1 MKTHLDCIPCFLR
14 QALQAARFVTNDE
27 QKQEEVLR
35 AALSALQQCNFC
47 STPPEIA
54 HKVHFAVMDI
64 LGVND
69 PYQKV
74 KAESNTV
81 VLTMYKDLQ
90 KDISTSD
97 DPLDMAVRLSIAG
110 NIMDY
115 GAREDFDI
123 FKTIARVKETTFAIN
138 HTQKLKQDLDQA
150 ETIAYIA
157 DNAGEIVFDKLF
169 METVD
174 STYSRKKWHLYVK
187 SCPMVNDATEKDL
200 RQVAFC
206 EMDNI
211 STGLITIDREYDSR
225 TDPVFLEALKK
236 KDIVISKGQGN
247 YEALSTADLTIYFL
261 LMVKCPVVA
270 EDITADIG
278 DIVVI
283 AKKN

>member
-174 STYSRKKWHLYVK
+174 STYSRKKWHL
-187 SCPMVNDATEKDL
+187 
-200 RQVAFC
+200 
-206 EMDNI
+206 
-211 STGLITIDREYDSR
+211 
-225 TDPVFLEALKK
+225 
-236 KDIVISKGQGN
+236 
-247 YEALSTADLTIYFL
+247 
-261 LMVKCPVVA
+261 
-270 EDITADIG
+270 
-278 DIVVI
+278 
-283 AKKN
+283 

>member
-14 QALQAARFVTNDE
+14 QALQAARFVTDDE

-35 AALSALQQCNFC
+35 AALSVLQQCDFR

-54 HKVHFAVMDI
+54 HKVHFTVTDI
-64 LGVND
+64 LGVED

-74 KAESNTV
+74 KAESNAAI
-81 VLTMYKDLQ
+81 LTMYKDLQ
-90 KDISTSD
+90 KDIKTCD

-115 GAREDFDI
+115 GARKEFDI
-123 FKTIARVKETTFAIN
+123 FETMARVRKTTFAID
-138 HTQKLKQDLDQA
+138 HTQELKQDLNQA

-157 DNAGEIVFDKLF
+157 DNAGEIVLDKLF

-200 RQVAFC
+200 HQVTFC
-206 EMDNI
+206 EMDNVSI
-211 STGLITIDREYDSR
+211 GLITVDREYDSR
-225 TDPVFLEALKK
+225 TDPVFLESLKK
-236 KDIVISKGQGN
+236 ADIVISKGQGN
-247 YEALSTADLTIYFL
+247 YEALSTADLAIYFL

-283 AKKN
+283 EKN